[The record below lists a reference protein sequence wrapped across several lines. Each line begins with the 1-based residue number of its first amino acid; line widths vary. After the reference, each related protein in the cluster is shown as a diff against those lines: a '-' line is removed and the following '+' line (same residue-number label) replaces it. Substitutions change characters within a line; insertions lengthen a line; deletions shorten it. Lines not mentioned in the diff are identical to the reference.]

1 MLTDKQGRNALAY
14 LPGASMVERNFMT
27 LTTDESADAVE
38 AQVVVDAGTAS
49 TPGVNLI
56 KHL

>member
-1 MLTDKQGRNALAY
+1 
-14 LPGASMVERNFMT
+14 MVEKLMT

-56 KHL
+56 KHFVIVSKSGAK